1 MSATPARKV
10 AIVTGAAQGIGRG
23 IAVRLASDGFDLAI
37 NDIAANADK
46 LNDVL
51 RDLTAHRIQQEQ
63 RVVIV
68 VADVSNEKEVKDM
81 IDTVANEL
89 GGLDAMVAN
98 AGVAVNKPILDTSA
112 DEWDRLMSINAKGTF
127 LCYKYAAEQMIKQ
140 GRGGRIV
147 GACSIV
153 GKKGTPEAAAYSASK
168 FAVRGLTQSA
178 AQEWGKHGITVNA
191 YAPGPIDTDFL
202 AKFDE
207 YHTSKSGAPKGSWR
221 EAQKATTA
229 TGTLGTPQDV
239 AGLVSYLVSD
249 AARFITGQSIIID
262 GGAVFD

>member
-68 VADVSNEKEVKDM
+68 VADVSNEKE
-81 IDTVANEL
+81 

>member
-98 AGVAVNKPILDTSA
+98 AGVVVNKPILDTSA

-147 GACSIV
+147 G
-153 GKKGTPEAAAYSASK
+153 TPEAAAYSASK

-178 AQEWGKHGITVNA
+178 AQEWGKHGIT
-191 YAPGPIDTDFL
+191 
-202 AKFDE
+202 
-207 YHTSKSGAPKGSWR
+207 
-221 EAQKATTA
+221 QKATTA